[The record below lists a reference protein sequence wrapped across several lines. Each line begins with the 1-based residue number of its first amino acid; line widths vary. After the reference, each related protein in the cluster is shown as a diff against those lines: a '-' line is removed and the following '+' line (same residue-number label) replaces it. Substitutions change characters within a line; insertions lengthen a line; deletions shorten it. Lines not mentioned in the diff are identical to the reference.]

1 MYSNWRN
8 KTEEAAKQNNVFAS
22 FMNMCRLH
30 YMFAEL
36 SSEVEIGIYN
46 IMDEYDPDC
55 LQDNVRLFDA
65 CLQKYEEVYK
75 AARIA
80 VRR

>member
-22 FMNMCRLH
+22 LMNMCRLH

-36 SSEVEIGIYN
+36 SSEVDIGTYN
-46 IMDEYDPDC
+46 IMEAYDPDC
-55 LQDNVRLFDA
+55 MENNVRLFDA

-75 AARIA
+75 AAGIA
-80 VRR
+80 VWR

>member
-1 MYSNWRN
+1 
-8 KTEEAAKQNNVFAS
+8 
-22 FMNMCRLH
+22 
-30 YMFAEL
+30 MFAEL

-75 AARIA
+75 AAGIA